1 METYSTRGLPA
12 GRKVSYWNQIS
23 SETFAAMEV
32 RPRDSLGFDGVLS
45 RAPLGPLTLMD
56 VH

>member
-12 GRKVSYWNQIS
+12 SRKLSYWNQIS

-32 RPRDSLGFDGVLS
+32 RARDRWDST
-45 RAPLGPLTLMD
+45 AC
-56 VH
+56 